1 MCQHYSHH
9 DSVERY
15 SKELGANFFIGYGKF
30 TSEKTVMV
38 NGRTLTFKRAAV
50 ANGGYPSLIQ
60 MPGLKELHEQATV
73 WGKADTPRPVVMTNK
88 TIFNLTS
95 QPTNMVVIGAGVIGL
110 ELAQS
115 MQCLGTPVT
124 VLGCSGMILPKEDKD
139 MAILVKEQMIKDGVE
154 FKLSVAKYQGIEMTG
169 KVLANGLP
177 ELKLKFKKGQIIPN
191 SIDVRLASHC
201 CWTPS
206 KRYRYGS

>member
-1 MCQHYSHH
+1 
-9 DSVERY
+9 
-15 SKELGANFFIGYGKF
+15 
-30 TSEKTVMV
+30 
-38 NGRTLTFKRAAV
+38 
-50 ANGGYPSLIQ
+50 
-60 MPGLKELHEQATV
+60 
-73 WGKADTPRPVVMTNK
+73 
-88 TIFNLTS
+88 
-95 QPTNMVVIGAGVIGL
+95 
-110 ELAQS
+110 LAQS

-124 VLGCSGMILPKEDKD
+124 VLGCTGMILPKEDKD

-154 FKLSVAKYQGIEMTG
+154 FKLSVAEYQGIEMTG

-177 ELKLKFKKGQIIPN
+177 ELKLKFKKGQFIPN